1 MRQDEVT
8 EGMQIRKRKGLEPEP
23 QGPRLSAVWEARTP
37 QPARQEKWI
46 PSEGRGFL
54 KDKGA
59 TCVNQ
64 VRPSETT
71 CLSNGPGQEQFPRGV
86 SGEWKQTCQGQ

>member
-1 MRQDEVT
+1 MRQYEIA
-8 EGMQIRKRKGLEPEP
+8 EGMQIRERKGLEPES
-23 QGPRLSAVWEARTP
+23 QGPRLSAVREARMP
-37 QPARQEKWI
+37 QPARQKWI

-59 TCVNQ
+59 TCANQ

-71 CLSNGPGQEQFPRGV
+71 CLSNGPGQEQFPRRG
-86 SGEWKQTCQGQ
+86 